1 MKSQWRKRQRPPQ
14 WRRVP
19 RSVHTHPWQTSLPN
33 RSIGSLCWIGN
44 VAVSVLSVVEGCRP
58 VQM

>member
-1 MKSQWRKRQRPPQ
+1 MRP
-14 WRRVP
+14 
-19 RSVHTHPWQTSLPN
+19 SQTSLPN

-44 VAVSVLSVVEGCRP
+44 IAVSVLFVVEGCRP